1 MAEWI
6 DAATASERLGIKP
19 ATLYA
24 YVSRGVLQRR
34 HGEDGRRSLFSA
46 EEIEC
51 LARRG
56 RPRNQRPELVI
67 ESAITALGVDRP
79 YYRGL
84 DVLSLAGPARFET
97 VAEWLWT
104 GNPTVWPPTRPTSL
118 NAPNAST
125 TAPNASNA
133 APSTSTID
141 PGLPGDSGASSGDLG
156 TPVVSTSDA
165 GISRETAS
173 FTSSVDVPDGVSA
186 PRAHVPPR
194 ERLAADASAP
204 HEPSLARTNDPQGRP
219 AVSGDDADV
228 EGGASVAGASTPHEH
243 SAPGACV
250 TQGRSAVCE
259 GGVGVEGE
267 APVVGTSVPQ
277 GRPAAG
283 ARVPQGRAV
292 VIEGGAGVAGEVSV
306 AGARGARGR
315 GPEVGGRRRMAA
327 RAVWRCEP
335 EALEAA
341 VAAQRG
347 LPADLLPLDRLQVI
361 TTVLGASDS
370 LRHQLDPAS
379 VTETGRRMIAGL
391 VDALPQLSEPSGDS
405 IAARLWSRLC
415 PSPATPALLT
425 ALEGAL
431 VLLADHELAA
441 STLAAR
447 VAASAKAD
455 PYAVVLTGL
464 GVLGGPLHGGASY
477 GAERLLAEIAA
488 PHQAARVV
496 TERVRRGE
504 RIPGFGHSVYKNG
517 DARGALLLDLV
528 RTAAPGH
535 ERIAAGDALL
545 AEMRRRRLPDR
556 NVDFALAVL
565 TAVTGMV
572 SGAGE
577 AIFAVAR
584 AAGWLAHAMEE
595 YHRGSLLRLR
605 ASYTGPPTK

>member
-46 EEIEC
+46 EEIER

-84 DVLSLAGPARFET
+84 DVLSLAGMAPFET

-104 GNPTVWPPTRPTSL
+104 GNPTVWPPTRPTPL
-118 NAPNAST
+118 NTPNAST
-125 TAPNASNA
+125 TDPNASNA
-133 APSTSTID
+133 APSTSNAD

-173 FTSSVDVPDGVSA
+173 FTGSVDVPDGVSA
-186 PRAHVPPR
+186 ARAHVPPR

-243 SAPGACV
+243 SAPGARV
-250 TQGRSAVCE
+250 TQGRSAGYE

-267 APVVGTSVPQ
+267 
-277 GRPAAG
+277 
-283 ARVPQGRAV
+283 
-292 VIEGGAGVAGEVSV
+292 VSV
-306 AGARGARGR
+306 AGEHGARRGR

-327 RAVWRCEP
+327 PAAWRCEP

-391 VDALPQLSEPSGDS
+391 VDALPQLSEPNGDS

-415 PSPATPALLT
+415 PAPATPALLT

-556 NVDFALAVL
+556 NIDFALAVL

>member
-6 DAATASERLGIKP
+6 DAATASERLGVKT

-24 YVSRGVLQRR
+24 YVSRGVLRRR

-46 EEIEC
+46 EEVER

-56 RPRNQRPELVI
+56 RPRNQQPELVI

-84 DVLSLAGPARFET
+84 DVLGLAGTAPFET

-104 GNPTVWPPTRPTSL
+104 GDRAVWPTTRATPVDD
-118 NAPNAST
+118 PHAST
-125 TAPNASNA
+125 AVPDIPATAKTPA
-133 APSTSTID
+133 APAVATGGSGPSDD
-141 PGLPGDSGASSGDLG
+141 PGI
-156 TPVVSTSDA
+156 PVVSA
-165 GISRETAS
+165 G
-173 FTSSVDVPDGVSA
+173 G
-186 PRAHVPPR
+186 
-194 ERLAADASAP
+194 
-204 HEPSLARTNDPQGRP
+204 PS
-219 AVSGDDADV
+219 
-228 EGGASVAGASTPHEH
+228 
-243 SAPGACV
+243 
-250 TQGRSAVCE
+250 
-259 GGVGVEGE
+259 
-267 APVVGTSVPQ
+267 
-277 GRPAAG
+277 PAAW
-283 ARVPQGRAV
+283 RR
-292 VIEGGAGVAGEVSV
+292 E
-306 AGARGARGR
+306 
-315 GPEVGGRRRMAA
+315 PEALEAVGGQRRMPSPAA
-327 RAVWRCEP
+327 WRCEP
-335 EALEAA
+335 EALEA
-341 VAAQRG
+341 VGTAQRG

-379 VTETGRRMIAGL
+379 VVATGRRMIAGL
-391 VDALPQLSEPSGDS
+391 VGALPQLSEPSGDS
-405 IAARLWSRLC
+405 IGERLWSRLC

-477 GAERLLAEIAA
+477 GAERLLAEIAE
-488 PHQAARVV
+488 PHMAARAV
-496 TERVRRGE
+496 TDRVRRGE

-528 RTAAPGH
+528 RTAAPDHG
-535 ERIAAGDALL
+535 RVAAGDALL

-556 NVDFALAVL
+556 NIDFALAVL
-565 TAVTGMV
+565 TAVAGMV

-595 YHRGSLLRLR
+595 YDRGSLLRLR